1 MHEKITALIK
11 RAAKLDFTPQL
22 SVPETKEFGDYSTNA
37 AFALAKARG
46 VPPLEAAKQ
55 LAAAIRKEEPRMFK
69 KVEAAPP
76 GFVNMHLSDDAF
88 RAELGVVLEKG
99 ANYGKGME
107 KGERISL
114 DYLDANPTGPV
125 HLGHARG
132 GFFGDALA
140 NVLAFAGYGVSR
152 EFYVNNART
161 SGQIRSLGKTALG
174 RGEEYKH
181 GQLLRILKRPGAK
194 KHLALF
200 ALKDEEVEAGYYVA
214 SLIQK
219 ENADFLKKKAKI
231 AFDIFF
237 EEEGIYEKDLIT
249 EVLKEL
255 KRRGATYEKDGAV
268 WFKASAYGDTEDRV
282 FVRSDGAPTYVLPD
296 IAYHRDRLVV
306 RKYDMAIDIF
316 GADHHG
322 YGPRLKGALKA
333 FGIDPKRIEILTA
346 QTVRL
351 LKGGEEFK
359 MSKRKGVFVTLEEL
373 IKEVGLDA
381 ARWFFLEKSLDTH
394 MDFDLDLAKERSQ
407 KNPVYYAQYAAVRAA
422 NILKKAKFVKA
433 QLDSAKLAGY
443 GPDRP
448 PLGHL
453 NEAEEFELMK
463 QLIRFPEAVAQAAAA
478 RHVHHL
484 SKYVSD
490 LAHAFHLFYE
500 RRRVVEEQ
508 ARISLDALLISLA
521 RRALVE
527 ATLVVLK
534 SAFGLLGVAVPK
546 KM

>member
-1 MHEKITALIK
+1 MHEKIAALIK
-11 RAAKLDFTPQL
+11 RAAQLDFTPQL
-22 SVPETKEFGDYSTNA
+22 SVPEVKEFGDYSTNA
-37 AFALAKARG
+37 AFAIAKKKLMA
-46 VPPLEAAKQ
+46 PLDAAKDLVTAIEAAN
-55 LAAAIRKEEPRMFK
+55 LGLFR
-69 KVEAAPP
+69 KVEARAP
-76 GFVNMHLSDDAF
+76 GFVNMHLSDDAL
-88 RAELGVVLEKG
+88 RAELGSVLEKG
-99 ANYGKGME
+99 AEYGKGMQ
-107 KGERISL
+107 KGKRISL
-114 DYLDANPTGPV
+114 DYLDANPTGPA

-132 GFFGDALA
+132 GFFGDVLA
-140 NVLAFAGYGVSR
+140 NILAFSGYEVSR
-152 EFYVNNART
+152 EFYVNNAR
-161 SGQIRSLGKTALG
+161 SSLQIRSLGKTALG

-181 GQLLRILKRPGAK
+181 GQLLRLLKKQEVAK
-194 KHLALF
+194 RLRDMA
-200 ALKDEEVEAGYYVA
+200 DEGEAGYYVA

-231 AFDIFF
+231 TFDIFF
-237 EEEGIYEKDLIT
+237 EEESVYEKGLVR
-249 EVLKEL
+249 EVLSEL
-255 KRRGATYEKDGAV
+255 TKRGAVYEKDGAV

-296 IAYHRDRLVV
+296 VAYHRDRLVT
-306 RKYDMAIDIF
+306 RKFDACIDVF

-322 YGPRLKGALKA
+322 YGPRLKGALQA
-333 FGIDPKRIEILTA
+333 LGLDSGRVEMLTV

-351 LKGGEEFK
+351 MKGGEEVK

-422 NILKKAKFVKA
+422 NILKKAKFTKE

-443 GPDRP
+443 DAKVP

-453 NEAEEFELMK
+453 KEAEEFELIK
-463 QLIRFPEAVAQAAAA
+463 QLVRFPETVAQAAAMRRA
-478 RHVHHL
+478 HEL
-484 SKYVSD
+484 TKYVSE

-500 RRRVVEEQ
+500 RRRVMEDSAET
-508 ARISLDALLISLA
+508 SLDALLVSLA
-521 RRALVE
+521 RRALVLG
-527 ATLVVLK
+527 TLVVFTR
-534 SAFGLLGVAVPK
+534 AFGLMGIAVPK